1 MKLATSIIAA
11 SACLHTVIAH
21 GSHGSANEEPKPD
34 DWALWHL
41 EEEHH
46 ISNFDAASF
55 FTLHDFNNDGIW
67 TEDEIRRTYGMDDAS
82 LKDIPGE
89 QKTDAVK
96 QVLSL
101 FDPEGNGR
109 ITRLQF
115 AKYSMDGNKLPDF
128 GFGPGHHGDI
138 EYEYEIH
145 HFEKFHGSDTTEE
158 DLVHPEDIEHF
169 RMHDMLEDEQE
180 RIAVEQSQSI
190 VEANIPMKFRK
201 QQ

>member
-1 MKLATSIIAA
+1 
-11 SACLHTVIAH
+11 
-21 GSHGSANEEPKPD
+21 
-34 DWALWHL
+34 
-41 EEEHH
+41 
-46 ISNFDAASF
+46 
-55 FTLHDFNNDGIW
+55 
-67 TEDEIRRTYGMDDAS
+67 MDDAS
-82 LKDIPGE
+82 LKGFSE
-89 QKTDAVK
+89 QQKTDAVK

-109 ITRLQF
+109 ITRPQF
-115 AKYSMDGNKLPDF
+115 VKYSMDGNKLPDF

-145 HFEKFHGSDTTEE
+145 HFEKFHGPDTTEE

-180 RIAVEQSQSI
+180 RIAIEQSQSI

>member
-1 MKLATSIIAA
+1 
-11 SACLHTVIAH
+11 
-21 GSHGSANEEPKPD
+21 
-34 DWALWHL
+34 
-41 EEEHH
+41 
-46 ISNFDAASF
+46 
-55 FTLHDFNNDGIW
+55 
-67 TEDEIRRTYGMDDAS
+67 MDDAS
-82 LKDIPGE
+82 LKDIPEE

-109 ITRLQF
+109 ITRPQF

-145 HFEKFHGSDTTEE
+145 HFEKFHGPDTTEE

-180 RIAVEQSQSI
+180 RIAIEQSQSI